1 MNELFFFGFFL
12 EGSLEESQLYRF
24 SEGVV
29 LWLGFNSLY
38 TECKTVVICFWI
50 FGNVRMGAWWN
61 FFM

>member
-29 LWLGFNSLY
+29 GLQLTLY
-38 TECKTVVICFWI
+38 
-50 FGNVRMGAWWN
+50 
-61 FFM
+61 